1 MYKKNQNN
9 LYKEITV
16 IGGAGHVGLAFAL
29 ICAEKKIKVHIHD
42 TNVDSIN
49 LIKKGILPHKE
60 DNAKKILRN
69 ALNKKLFTF
78 SSEIEKIKLN
88 KINVICLGTPIDEFL
103 NPQHKIIINLLKK
116 LNKYLKNSHHIIIRS
131 TLFPGTTNF
140 IHNFYLKKNKK
151 LNVTFYPERFV
162 QGFAIN
168 EFKKF
173 PQIIGPVNKKSE
185 IESVHFLKKLAKE
198 IIILNPMEAEL
209 TKLFLNSYRYVQF
222 SIANQFYKIADSA
235 NLSYEKINHAMS
247 YKYKRGKVPSPG
259 LTSGPCLFKDT
270 MQLYSFA
277 KNDFSLGMDAM
288 TTNEGIVNYIVEKI
302 QKQTD
307 ISNKT
312 VGILGMAFK
321 AESDDNRSSLSYKL
335 KNILGMFAKNVLTT
349 DPYIQDDKDLI
360 NLQKILK
367 DSDILILATPHK
379 VYKKIKTKKK
389 IIDIWNFFNLKN

>member
-1 MYKKNQNN
+1 
-9 LYKEITV
+9 
-16 IGGAGHVGLAFAL
+16 
-29 ICAEKKIKVHIHD
+29 
-42 TNVDSIN
+42 
-49 LIKKGILPHKE
+49 
-60 DNAKKILRN
+60 
-69 ALNKKLFTF
+69 
-78 SSEIEKIKLN
+78 
-88 KINVICLGTPIDEFL
+88 
-103 NPQHKIIINLLKK
+103 
-116 LNKYLKNSHHIIIRS
+116 
-131 TLFPGTTNF
+131 
-140 IHNFYLKKNKK
+140 
-151 LNVTFYPERFV
+151 
-162 QGFAIN
+162 
-168 EFKKF
+168 
-173 PQIIGPVNKKSE
+173 
-185 IESVHFLKKLAKE
+185 
-198 IIILNPMEAEL
+198 MEAEL
-209 TKLFLNSYRYVQF
+209 TKLFLNSYRYIQF

-247 YKYKRGKVPSPG
+247 YKYKRGNVPSPG

-302 QKQTD
+302 KKQTD

-349 DPYIQDDKDLI
+349 DPFIQDDKDLI

-367 DSDILILATPHK
+367 NSDILILATPHK

-389 IIDIWNFFNLKN
+389 IIDIWNFFNLKD